1 MNVWRQGGDSI
12 SITTGV
18 EAAVALPTLDGTEK
32 PSFVAVS
39 HDGPAGCWIRFGGS
53 AVVAENVGFL
63 LIGGEGV
70 PPQRFA
76 VGGASHI
83 ATKAVSGTPLMGVT
97 PLAESRQ

>member
-12 SITTGV
+12 AITTGV
-18 EAAVALPTLDGTEK
+18 EAAVALPTLDGGEK
-32 PSFVAVS
+32 PNFVAIS
-39 HDGPAGCWIRFGGS
+39 HDGAGGCWVQFGDS
-53 AVVAENVGFL
+53 AVTAENTGFV

-70 PPQRFA
+70 GPQRFA

-83 ATKAVSGTPLMGVT
+83 ATKAISGTPLMGVT